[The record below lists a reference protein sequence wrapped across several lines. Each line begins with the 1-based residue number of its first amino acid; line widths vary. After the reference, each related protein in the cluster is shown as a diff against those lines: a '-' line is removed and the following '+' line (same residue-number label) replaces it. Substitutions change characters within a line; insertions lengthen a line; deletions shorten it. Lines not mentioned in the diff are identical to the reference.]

1 MFFQAQQRKEWLSPK
16 VSEHISSVY
25 STLFTYTLLFG
36 LSALLGTS
44 IDVMYHGHLSLGSTV
59 IMFASIASLFYV
71 SDDNVRLVSYLLP
84 ISMGTLCSPMIYVTY
99 MVDPVLLNIAV
110 ISTLLIFGSMTWL
123 SYHIQLT
130 DMLYLSSTL
139 LSLLNVSIL
148 IGLINIFVQSEI
160 IYMTELY
167 FSLCLFV
174 FYVVYDTRLMIE
186 RAQERK
192 ELNNFEVIMDAMSL
206 FLDFANIFI
215 RILSLL
221 QKSKQKKR

>member
-1 MFFQAQQRKEWLSPK
+1 
-16 VSEHISSVY
+16 
-25 STLFTYTLLFG
+25 
-36 LSALLGTS
+36 
-44 IDVMYHGHLSLGSTV
+44 
-59 IMFASIASLFYV
+59 
-71 SDDNVRLVSYLLP
+71 
-84 ISMGTLCSPMIYVTY
+84 MGALCSPMIYVTY
-99 MVDPVLLNIAV
+99 IIDPVLLNTAV
-110 ISTLLIFGSMTWL
+110 VSTSLIFGSMTWL

-130 DMLYLSSTL
+130 DMLYLSGTL
-139 LSLLNVSIL
+139 LSLLNVSIFV
-148 IGLINIFVQSEI
+148 GFVNIFIQSET